1 MEQDNRSVIDYY
13 KYWKDEAIK
22 ADLDTKRHNFS
33 ILISNK
39 LKDFN
44 ASTVIRNAN
53 AFLAKEVIIYG
64 RKKWDRRGAIG
75 THNYTNFKYVKTEEE
90 LSDAIGDELVI
101 GVDNINNAKRME
113 TYNWPSVHFIVA
125 FGQEDIGLPQ
135 ELIDRCKDLVYI
147 SQYGSTRSLNVG
159 CASAITMYDIVRKG
173 INVISYK

>member
-1 MEQDNRSVIDYY
+1 MIIISIG
-13 KYWKDEAIK
+13 KDEAIK

-39 LKDFN
+39 LKDFLT
-44 ASTVIRNAN
+44 STVIRNAN

-101 GVDNINNAKRME
+101 GVDNINNAKRM
-113 TYNWPSVHFIVA
+113 
-125 FGQEDIGLPQ
+125 G
-135 ELIDRCKDLVYI
+135 DL
-147 SQYGSTRSLNVG
+147 
-159 CASAITMYDIVRKG
+159 
-173 INVISYK
+173 